1 MSAHI
6 SRPVLLGQAG
16 ELIGYA
22 GSGRDQVGM
31 GVGQTPC
38 SECALLEGGGG
49 FCAPSPLSCGL
60 FLAQL
65 QPHNSPGLPGCVAL
79 PDGSAGQSLK
89 AVRCDGTDWQL
100 GSHARG

>member
-1 MSAHI
+1 
-6 SRPVLLGQAG
+6 
-16 ELIGYA
+16 
-22 GSGRDQVGM
+22 M
-31 GVGQTPC
+31 GVGGGQPTFSGCP
-38 SECALLEGGGG
+38 LVKGGGG
-49 FCAPSPLSCGL
+49 FCAPSPLSCGH